1 MFGGDRL
8 DAAPVTW
15 MWVGFLAIVAV
26 MLALDLGVFH
36 KNAHEVSAKEA
47 LGWTAVWITLGVSF
61 TVVIYF
67 MYENAWFGA
76 ELLDDEGI
84 PIDDGQ
90 PHGGRA
96 AMRYLTAYLLEKSL
110 SIDNIF
116 VIALVFQRF
125 QVPRI
130 DRHRVLFWG
139 VLGAIVMRGAML
151 LGGLWL
157 LHKFTWLFYVFGA
170 YLVFTGIKLLFPE
183 KEEEEH
189 DEDSG
194 PTFTDRLKK
203 WLHVAPDDTPDAGH
217 RFFVRIDGK
226 RAITSLGLA
235 LIVIEWTDLVFALD
249 SIPAV
254 LAVAPEPFIVFTSN
268 IFAILGLR
276 SLYFVLET
284 AVQKFKE
291 LRYALAVVL
300 AFVGAKMIL
309 HHWVKIPTLISLA
322 VILVSIGLAVGVS
335 LIRQRVRRGERRLD
349 G

>member
-1 MFGGDRL
+1 
-8 DAAPVTW
+8 
-15 MWVGFLAIVAV
+15 MWVGFLALVAV

-36 KNAHEVSAKEA
+36 KDAHEVSAKEA
-47 LGWTAVWITLGVSF
+47 LGWTAVWITLGLSF
-61 TVVIYF
+61 TAVIYF

-76 ELLDDEGI
+76 QLLDDDGI
-84 PIDDGQ
+84 PVDDGQ
-90 PHGGRA
+90 PHGGPA

-125 QVPRI
+125 DVPRI

-183 KEEEEH
+183 KEES
-189 DEDSG
+189 DDPKEDSG

-203 WLHVAPDDTPDAGH
+203 WFHVAPDDTPNAKGH
-217 RFFVRIDGK
+217 FFVKVDGK

-284 AVQKFKE
+284 AVQKFHE

-322 VILVSIGLAVGVS
+322 VIVGSIGLAVGVS
-335 LIRQRVRRGERRLD
+335 LLRQRARRVERRLD
-349 G
+349 D

>member
-1 MFGGDRL
+1 M
-8 DAAPVTW
+8 TW

-47 LGWTAVWITLGVSF
+47 LGWTVVWITLGVSF
-61 TVVIYF
+61 TAVIYF

-76 ELLDDEGI
+76 ELLDDDGV

-125 QVPRI
+125 KVPRI

-189 DEDSG
+189 EDSG
-194 PTFTDRLKK
+194 PSFTDRLKG
-203 WLHVAPDDTPDAGH
+203 WFHVAPDDTPDAGH
-217 RFFVRIDGK
+217 RFFVKIDGK

-322 VILVSIGLAVGVS
+322 VILVSIGLAVAVS